1 MTLPDADL
9 DGPIAQP
16 FDSLGA
22 ALDSLS
28 RDATRCRLAC
38 HSKLMTRI
46 VWASTSATVN
56 GTTLRAAVLS
66 ESPCAAADA
75 FSPATK
81 ARSSGA
87 KSALCCVAQ
96 RAARCGMALT
106 RTQRSSS
113 SQAAP

>member
-1 MTLPDADL
+1 M

-22 ALDSLS
+22 AFDSLS
-28 RDATRCRLAC
+28 RDSTRCRLAY

-46 VWASTSATVN
+46 VCASTSATVN
-56 GTTLRAAVLS
+56 GSTRRAAVLR
-66 ESPCAAADA
+66 ESPCEAADA
-75 FSPATK
+75 FRPATK

-87 KSALCCVAQ
+87 NSALCCVAQ
-96 RAARCGMALT
+96 RAARCGMALV